1 MCKLYNVLGS
11 SFEVKV
17 RKIYGYNVCYY
28 VLGNPFKV
36 KFRKHYCYKC
46 KTELS
51 IFKHKKS
58 VSENSEDAKYYDFRR
73 DIPSYAAGPCEYIH
87 NVFYCPNC
95 DENIEYLTQL
105 SYEDVDIYMEK
116 TKEKFA
122 KKGFNIDIKI
132 IYETK
137 GSEYVDRIDALENV
151 KNFCLI
157 VCENNMQLCMFKFP
171 LMRKDYWERPYYFK
185 IAKKGIEKEI
195 KRKLSE

>member
-116 TKEKFA
+116 KREVC
-122 KKGFNIDIKI
+122 KK
-132 IYETK
+132 
-137 GSEYVDRIDALENV
+137 RI
-151 KNFCLI
+151 
-157 VCENNMQLCMFKFP
+157 
-171 LMRKDYWERPYYFK
+171 
-185 IAKKGIEKEI
+185 
-195 KRKLSE
+195 